1 MSTCDLSFS
10 LTSLI
15 PIKEGQRLLIAPN
28 WESSLKPVL
37 GGWCV
42 WPRSN
47 VAESPAVPHLMLDW
61 QTNRQT
67 NAFPVSRGSRTFHH
81 VTSLGSLKKNSDAPI
96 SGRNARWKRDRITRK
111 SCYKKPLWISS
122 PKSSAGFWQFALL
135 SPIRLMFFHGC
146 TFWCE
151 IFKV

>member
-10 LTSLI
+10 LTSRI

-28 WESSLKPVL
+28 WESSLKPGL
-37 GGWCV
+37 GWLMCV
-42 WPRSN
+42 APFECGRVPRC
-47 VAESPAVPHLMLDW
+47 ATFDARLAG
-61 QTNRQT
+61 NRQT
-67 NAFPVSRGSRTFHH
+67 CSPCLVAAVPFTTWLLWAAWKIYSN
-81 VTSLGSLKKNSDAPI
+81 API

-111 SCYKKPLWISS
+111 SCYKKRLCISS

-135 SPIRLMFFHGC
+135 SPIKLMFFLGC